1 MINFLKT
8 FISKQFIYFLII
20 GVVNTFNGVI
30 FSYIYSSIFNENLS
44 FVLGYISGLFI
55 SYLLNSFITFRQP
68 LSLKKFI
75 NFSVSYIPNFII
87 QNVTV
92 FVVFNILGYHK
103 LLAYILAAVL
113 GVPITFLFLK
123 FFAFK
128 TNKFN

>member
-1 MINFLKT
+1 MINLLKT

-30 FSYIYSSIFNENLS
+30 FAYIYSSIFNENLS

-55 SYLLNSFITFRQP
+55 SYLLNSFITFRQT
-68 LSLKKFI
+68 LSFKKFI